1 MRADILR
8 LLVPK
13 KKKRFPLHPDP
24 FRARI
29 LPSYAFSL
37 RSGTQRPSIILA
49 AQMHKTRHQKRN
61 QVSIPRSGPNPH
73 GARLCARIKR
83 RPTANEQL
91 LIVQVPIFVDP
102 EISRANG
109 NPSVTPFHVCASRSC
124 EKNIDPLQVCSP
136 SRPTCTKLIL
146 LDIPFKGGGRGGE
159 GGSIIRIGEQQSKFE
174 KLLYRTFHNVPL
186 LIIIILVDD
195 GIEMNDVP
203 SRFPLRIKFST
214 R

>member
-1 MRADILR
+1 
-8 LLVPK
+8 
-13 KKKRFPLHPDP
+13 
-24 FRARI
+24 
-29 LPSYAFSL
+29 
-37 RSGTQRPSIILA
+37 
-49 AQMHKTRHQKRN
+49 MHKTRHQKRN

-146 LDIPFKGGGRGGE
+146 LDIPFKGGEGGRGGE
-159 GGSIIRIGEQQSKFE
+159 GGIDYTDWGATIEIRKTFVSNVPQCSIINNHPR
-174 KLLYRTFHNVPL
+174 R
-186 LIIIILVDD
+186 
-195 GIEMNDVP
+195 
-203 SRFPLRIKFST
+203 
-214 R
+214 